1 MATKNVD
8 IVFVIDASGS
18 MSPCIQAVLSN
29 IGKVVDDL
37 QQMSFRTRLGAVI
50 HNVVARDK
58 VRLASFYTQLNG
70 GHMLDALSRG
80 AQMPLFTADDEEFRR
95 SLGTISA
102 AGDED
107 MLMAL
112 DCALDFPFGSPSD
125 TQRAVVLLSDEPF
138 EGNYRFAE
146 HGAEYAQKALRM
158 VKKIND
164 RHILLF
170 TVMPDCEISDILAA
184 SARAFKIVVS
194 DEMQGTGLASFDFT
208 RFFSNLGQTISATW
222 RQMRLDKPY
231 EKALF
236 GQDRYVPFGDL
247 EDMEGM

>member
-1 MATKNVD
+1 MATKKVD
-8 IVFVIDASGS
+8 VVFVIDASGS
-18 MSPCIQAVLSN
+18 MSPCIRAVLSN
-29 IGKVVDDL
+29 IGKVVGDL

-50 HNVVARDK
+50 HNVVAREK
-58 VRLASFYTQLNG
+58 VRLTSVYTQLNG
-70 GHMLDALSRG
+70 GHMLDALYRG
-80 AQMPLFTADDEEFRR
+80 AQMPLFTEDTEEFCQ
-95 SLGTISA
+95 SIGTISA

-138 EGNYRFAE
+138 DGNYRFSE
-146 HGAEYAQKALRM
+146 HSAEYAQKALRM

-170 TVMPDCEISDILAA
+170 TVMPDCEIADVLAA

-236 GQDRYVPFGDL
+236 GQDRYVACGEL
-247 EDMEGM
+247 EDMEGA

>member
-1 MATKNVD
+1 MATKKVD

-29 IGKVVDDL
+29 IGNVVGDL
-37 QQMSFRTRLGAVI
+37 QQMSFQTRLGVVI
-50 HNVVARDK
+50 HNVVARDMA
-58 VRLASFYTQLNG
+58 RLASYYTQLNG
-70 GHMLDALSRG
+70 GHMLDALYRG
-80 AQMPLFTADDEEFRR
+80 AQMPLFTEDAEEFRR
-95 SLGTISA
+95 SLGTIST

-138 EGNYRFAE
+138 DGNYRFEE
-146 HGAEYAQKALRM
+146 HAAEYEQKALRM

-170 TVMPDCEISDILAA
+170 TVMPDCEIADVLAA

-194 DEMQGTGLASFDFT
+194 DEMQGTGLSSFDFT

-236 GQDRYVPFGDL
+236 GQDRYVPCGDL
-247 EDMEGM
+247 EDMEGI